1 MHQTLPRSLTA
12 GFWLPSRVGVF
23 MLNGVEPPE
32 IDIQQLIEGD
42 THAWSAAFPYLEP
55 AAFNITR
62 KRLEY
67 CCPHF
72 VEDVVM
78 TAIEKLMSKLPHL
91 NPPIENIRQ
100 VRSFLA
106 RITDNS
112 AVDFYRKK
120 CARETDPDPREG
132 ERVEPPEPPD
142 ERDLEQLM
150 RDWVDARLICE
161 IAAGDLLN
169 EREAAVFKG
178 IYLECLKHREIEEK
192 YGVPEKQ
199 VGITK
204 DRLLEKIRKKLD
216 ELERGMKKKSL

>member
-1 MHQTLPRSLTA
+1 MISNFGIAQSFSIDEAWAT
-12 GFWLPSRVGVF
+12 
-23 MLNGVEPPE
+23 VEPPE

-62 KRLEY
+62 KQLEY

-78 TAIEKLMSKLPHL
+78 TAIEKLMSKLSHL

-132 ERVEPPEPPD
+132 ERVEPSEPPD
-142 ERDLEQLM
+142 ENDLGQIM
-150 RDWVDARLICE
+150 RDWVDAQLIYE
-161 IAAGDLLN
+161 IAFSDLLN
-169 EREAAVFKG
+169 DKEKKVFKG
-178 IYLECLKHREIEEK
+178 IYLEELKHREIEEK
-192 YGVPEKQ
+192 YGVPEK
-199 VGITK
+199 GIGKTK
-204 DRLLEKIRKKLD
+204 NNLLAKIRKILD
-216 ELERGMKKKSL
+216 ELESEM